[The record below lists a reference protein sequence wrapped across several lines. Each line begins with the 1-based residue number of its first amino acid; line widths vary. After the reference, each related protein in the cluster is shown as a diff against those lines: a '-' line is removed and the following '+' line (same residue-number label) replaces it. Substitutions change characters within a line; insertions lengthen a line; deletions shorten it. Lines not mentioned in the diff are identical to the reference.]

1 MQNPKKR
8 LIYSKKIFIFDLD
21 GTLVDAYRAIE
32 DSLNYTRKKLGYPK
46 VSYKKVKESVGRGDK
61 NFINTFFEEK
71 DIKKALKIYRN
82 HHKKSI
88 FKYAKLKKDAL
99 SLLNFLK
106 KNKKIIAV
114 ASNRP
119 KAFTILILKKLSIR
133 KYFDMVLCAD
143 EINSHKPSP
152 KILNNIL
159 KRFSLSKKDAV
170 YIGDMDIDLETA
182 RRAKIDAV
190 FVKGGSSKLSDVK
203 KYKEKIVINSL
214 KELYER

>member
-1 MQNPKKR
+1 
-8 LIYSKKIFIFDLD
+8 
-21 GTLVDAYRAIE
+21 
-32 DSLNYTRKKLGYPK
+32 
-46 VSYKKVKESVGRGDK
+46 
-61 NFINTFFEEK
+61 
-71 DIKKALKIYRN
+71 
-82 HHKKSI
+82 
-88 FKYAKLKKDAL
+88 
-99 SLLNFLK
+99 LNFLK

-119 KAFTILILKKLSIR
+119 KAFTILILKKLSTR